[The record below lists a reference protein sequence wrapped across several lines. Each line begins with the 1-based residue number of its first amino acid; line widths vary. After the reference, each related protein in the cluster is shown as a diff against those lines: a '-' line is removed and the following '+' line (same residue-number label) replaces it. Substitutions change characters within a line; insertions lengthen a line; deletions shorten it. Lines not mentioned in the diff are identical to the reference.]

1 VPLSLNKLD
10 LRDYLYHAYSVHTL
24 SIRSFIKQSPIVSV
38 QRGSA
43 RDLPGKRKQYRPRA
57 TKKMTVELA
66 APFAWPEAPRDL
78 EKWDGDRYRKL
89 QKMAEEQ
96 QARGEG
102 ERVAQ
107 ARGIAEVAQRLLE
120 GKLSWKGEG
129 GKASG
134 ALSGVAER
142 DGRAPVEALPP
153 GVMDYIKGVARP

>member
-1 VPLSLNKLD
+1 MPLSLNKLD

-66 APFAWPEAPRDL
+66 APFVWPEAPRDL
-78 EKWDGDRYRKL
+78 SKWDGDRFRKM
-89 QKMAEEQ
+89 QKMAEAQ

-120 GKLSWKGEG
+120 GKLRWKGIGGEG
-129 GKASG
+129 SG
-134 ALSGVAER
+134 ASSGGAER
-142 DGRAPVEALPP
+142 GVKVPVEALPR
-153 GVMDYIKGVARP
+153 GVMDVRGQVRP